1 MPKGPKMT
9 EQLGLRIEP
18 ELLAEIDAWAET
30 IRPKPKRSAAAREL
44 IIEGLKAIKQLRK
57 PAPLAPDQEEGQ

>member
-1 MPKGPKMT
+1 MT

-18 ELLAEIDAWAET
+18 ELLAEIDAWSET

-44 IIEGLKAIKQLRK
+44 IIRGLETVKAEQK
-57 PAPLAPDQEEGQ
+57 PKRGGGK

>member
-1 MPKGPKMT
+1 MT

-18 ELLAEIDAWAET
+18 ELLAEIDAWSET

-44 IIEGLKAIKQLRK
+44 IILGLQAVKTEK
-57 PAPLAPDQEEGQ
+57 PKRGGK

>member
-1 MPKGPKMT
+1 MT

-18 ELLAEIDAWAET
+18 ELLAEIDAWSET

-44 IIEGLKAIKQLRK
+44 IIEGLKSFRPK
-57 PAPLAPDQEEGQ
+57 PNTESAREGE